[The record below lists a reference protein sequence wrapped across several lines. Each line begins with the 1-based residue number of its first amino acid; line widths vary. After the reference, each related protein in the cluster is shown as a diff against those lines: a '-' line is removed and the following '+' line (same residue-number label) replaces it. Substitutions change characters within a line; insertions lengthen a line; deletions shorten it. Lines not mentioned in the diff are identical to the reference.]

1 MPARHLEK
9 VEAHARK
16 ALAPE
21 PDQVQADLI
30 KRYRSFLKKEE
41 HRIRL
46 QHKGRFDEFIQQKV
60 QPMYASPHS
69 ARATSKR
76 RVWDCRRRSSKSCAA
91 AAT

>member
-1 MPARHLEK
+1 
-9 VEAHARK
+9 
-16 ALAPE
+16 
-21 PDQVQADLI
+21 
-30 KRYRSFLKKEE
+30 
-41 HRIRL
+41 
-46 QHKGRFDEFIQQKV
+46 V